1 MRPESVTFAREDR
14 GFIYAIAR
22 RLVGS
27 PDDADDVTQ
36 EALLL
41 AFRHRDSFRGDSRY
55 RTWLYRIAATT
66 ALGHLRRKRRARVTL
81 VADDRAQHVF
91 DQQVDLAKSPP
102 MLLEDAENRA
112 VVQRALVELAPAYRE
127 VLLARV
133 DAGEQ
138 EVADMLGISVGN
150 VKIRAHR
157 ARKQLRATID
167 RIEKSAA

>member
-1 MRPESVTFAREDR
+1 MKPETVTFAREDR

-41 AFRHRDSFRGDSRY
+41 AFCHRGSFRGDSRY

-66 ALGHLRRKRRARVTL
+66 ALGHLRRQRRARVTL
-81 VADDRAQHVF
+81 VADDRDQHAF
-91 DQQVDLAKSPP
+91 DRQADLAKSAST
-102 MLLEDAENRA
+102 LLEEAEDRA
-112 VVQRALVELAPAYRE
+112 VVERALVELAPAYRE

-133 DAGEQ
+133 DADERQ
-138 EVADMLGISVGN
+138 VARMLGISVGN
-150 VKIRAHR
+150 VKVRAHR